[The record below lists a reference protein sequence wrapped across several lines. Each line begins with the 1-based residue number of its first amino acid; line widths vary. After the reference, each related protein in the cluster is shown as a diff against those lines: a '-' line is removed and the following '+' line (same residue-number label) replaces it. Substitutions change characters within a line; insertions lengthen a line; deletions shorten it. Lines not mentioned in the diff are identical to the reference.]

1 MMLTEFLQWD
11 DGSDRRFEL
20 VAGLPIEGLLAT
32 EANGELT
39 VALAAEISGR
49 LCPPFRLISRA
60 NVVADHRADTC
71 YIADLAVTCAPREPG
86 RQMVP
91 EAVLIV
97 ELLADG
103 QVDLRRKLADY
114 RTLASLQ
121 EILVLFGNE
130 RRADATADRQRLAGR
145 GSDRTGYA

>member
-1 MMLTEFLQWD
+1 
-11 DGSDRRFEL
+11 
-20 VAGLPIEGLLAT
+20 
-32 EANGELT
+32 
-39 VALAAEISGR
+39 
-49 LCPPFRLISRA
+49 
-60 NVVADHRADTC
+60 
-71 YIADLAVTCAPREPG
+71 
-86 RQMVP
+86 
-91 EAVLIV
+91 VLIV